1 MLTTIVK
8 ADGKKGSQRITI
20 PKLIR
25 ERKGWDDMV
34 LYKMRLGDD
43 GVVTIEGYLSNDDIK
58 K

>member
-8 ADGKKGSQRITI
+8 ADGKKGTHRITI

-25 ERKGWDDMV
+25 ELKEWDDMV
-34 LYKMRLGDD
+34 LYKIRLGPD
-43 GVVTIEGYLSNDDIK
+43 GVVTIEGYLSNADIK